1 MYYPSA
7 LLPLRFL
14 LIIFWG
20 STMYDESLFSGCFKN
35 SLCLSAVWLY
45 WLYLGVAL
53 FGFVLLG
60 IYWSFWICKFM
71 YFIKL
76 GKFLV
81 IIYLDNLSVPFTFS
95 SPSWTLIMLIL
106 VYLMVSIRSLD
117 SVHFIMF
124 SFSSSSLIISNAL
137 PSNLLICLF
146 VQICC
151 WSPLVC
157 FFQLQNYYLVPF
169 YMSTF
174 CQQSRFIYILFSLFV
189 FFVAFVFF

>member
-1 MYYPSA
+1 
-7 LLPLRFL
+7 
-14 LIIFWG
+14 
-20 STMYDESLFSGCFKN
+20 MYDESLFSGCFKN

-189 FFVAFVFF
+189 FFFAFVFF